1 LLSFQR
7 IRVFSITE
15 FNFFATFL
23 ILKRALREEEIMQKI
38 KNRKGELGFSL
49 AELMIVIAIMGLIIA
64 VSTYAWTA
72 TISGANEVAAIG
84 YVDKISKAQA
94 QFAARNQG
102 KYAQN
107 LDELIADG
115 LLDQKFAGEK
125 PIVNGYI
132 FEVKAANSSEKT
144 LPKYA
149 VYASPEVDSG
159 ISATGT
165 RSFYLDPNLSAI
177 RFTKEKRPAKPDDSS
192 V

>member
-1 LLSFQR
+1 
-7 IRVFSITE
+7 
-15 FNFFATFL
+15 
-23 ILKRALREEEIMQKI
+23 MQKV

-144 LPKYA
+144 SPKYA

>member
-1 LLSFQR
+1 
-7 IRVFSITE
+7 
-15 FNFFATFL
+15 
-23 ILKRALREEEIMQKI
+23 MQKM
-38 KNRKGELGFSL
+38 KTNKKEDGFSL

-102 KYAQN
+102 KYAKN
-107 LDELIADG
+107 LDELISDG

-132 FEVKAANSSEKT
+132 FEVKAANGSEKN
-144 LPKYA
+144 LPKYT
-149 VYASPEVDSG
+149 VYANPEVDSG

-165 RSFYLDPNLSAI
+165 RYFYLDPNLSAI
-177 RFTKEKRPAKPDDSS
+177 RFTKENRPAKPDDPS